1 MLQVY
6 GFERVAVVFG
16 DLFFVDPQPTKGQ
29 EGAERGV
36 RLEVRLLERG
46 DLRGTIY
53 SAQPIAI
60 EEPVW
65 RVDLFESV
73 AGPTGSFARTH
84 HHPRFEGWEPGGRR
98 YVRELS
104 ADPLPWLEERLGDL
118 ATVLEEADV
127 AVADIGDA
135 DIAAVRDAAP
145 EIVGAVARLLDRVR
159 AGEVATP
166 PEVGDLASARI
177 GWL

>member
-16 DLFFVDPQPTKGQ
+16 DLFFIDPQPGKGQ

-46 DLRGTIY
+46 ELRGTIY
-53 SAQPIAI
+53 SAQPIAV
-60 EEPVW
+60 EQPVW
-65 RVDLFESV
+65 RVDLLESV
-73 AGPTGSFARTH
+73 AGPAGSFDRTH
-84 HHPRFEGWEPGGRR
+84 HHPRFTDWEPGGRS

-104 ADPLPWLEERLGDL
+104 ADPLPWLEDRLEHLGE
-118 ATVLEEADV
+118 VLEAADVPATEVGEADV
-127 AVADIGDA
+127 AAVAE
-135 DIAAVRDAAP
+135 AAP
-145 EIVGAVARLLDRVR
+145 EIVAAVGRLLDRVR

-166 PEVGDLASARI
+166 PDGELTSARI